1 MCGIAG
7 FIDGRHGGP
16 ADRLEERA
24 ASMAETLRH
33 RGPDDGGV
41 WTDVE
46 TGVALANR
54 RLAVRDLSSAG
65 HQPMVSEDGR
75 FILTYNGEVYDAEDL
90 RASLE
95 AAGRRFRG
103 GSDTEVL
110 LQACA
115 EWGVPEAVRRC
126 NGMFAFALWDRVE
139 RRLTLA
145 RDRMGI
151 KPLYWARTD
160 GLFLFASELKALVDH
175 PGWTPEID
183 RDALAAF
190 ARLSYVPSPLC
201 IWKGARKLEPGTL
214 LTFETGKPPTITR
227 YWNMGDVAG
236 QRRDISDM
244 NEAVEGLD
252 SLLGRAVRR
261 RLVADVPL
269 GLFLSGGTDSA
280 IVAALMHAQ
289 GAAPVRTFTVGFDDT
304 DFDERA
310 DAARVAEHLGTEH
323 QEIRLSPAETL
334 DHVADV
340 ARCYDEP
347 FADSSQIPSLLVSRL
362 ARQSVTVALSG
373 DGGDEVF
380 GGYNRYAWAEHHWPR
395 LRRIPLPLRRAA
407 AGAVTAVPPA
417 LWDRLAAV
425 LGVRQAG
432 EKAHKAASILTL
444 DDEAQAYRHLTGQ
457 GIDATGLVLGGL
469 EPPPSPPPA
478 LDDPVERLQTLD
490 TVGYLP
496 DDILTKVDRASMSV
510 GLEVRVP
517 LLDHEVVAFAWRMA
531 RPLKVSGGR
540 GKRVL
545 RAVGERHLPASLF
558 AGRPKSGFA
567 VPIHAWLCGP
577 LRVWAGDLL
586 SESALRDQGTFD
598 AALVGRWWREHQSGR
613 RLRHH
618 ALWNVLMFQAW
629 RQGQRGYS

>member
-7 FIDGRHGGP
+7 FVDERHGG
-16 ADRLEERA
+16 AAHRLEELA
-24 ASMAETLRH
+24 EAMAETLRH

-41 WTDVE
+41 WTDAE

-54 RLAVRDLSSAG
+54 RLAVRDLSAAG
-65 HQPMVSEDGR
+65 HQPMASEDGR
-75 FILTYNGEVYDAEDL
+75 LVLTYNGEIYDAEDL

-115 EWGVPEAVRRC
+115 EWGVEKAIRRC

-151 KPLYWARTD
+151 KPLYWAWAD
-160 GLFLFASELKALVDH
+160 DLFLFASELKALVGH

-201 IWKGARKLEPGTL
+201 IWKGAYKLEPGTL
-214 LTFETGKPPTITR
+214 LTFEAGQAPTVTR
-227 YWNMGDVAG
+227 YWNMMDVAAQG
-236 QRRDISDM
+236 RDITDM
-244 NEAVEGLD
+244 NEAVEGLN
-252 SLLGRAVRR
+252 SLLRRAVRR
-261 RLVADVPL
+261 RLVADVPI
-269 GLFLSGGTDSA
+269 GLFLSGGMDSA
-280 IVAALMHAQ
+280 TVAALMQAQ
-289 GAAPVRTFTVGFDDT
+289 GAAPVKTFTVGFAET
-304 DFDERA
+304 DFDESA
-310 DAARVAEHLGTEH
+310 DAARVAKHLGTEH

-347 FADSSQIPSLLVSRL
+347 FADSSQIPSVLVSRL

-380 GGYNRYAWAEHHWPR
+380 GGYNRYAWAEHYWPR
-395 LRRIPLPLRRAA
+395 LSRIPRPIRRAW
-407 AGAVTAVPPA
+407 AGAVTAVPPV

-432 EKAHKAASILTL
+432 EKAHKAAALLAL
-444 DDEAQAYRHLTGQ
+444 DDEAEAYRLLTGP
-457 GIDATGLVLGGL
+457 GIDATGLVLGGR
-469 EPPPSPPPA
+469 EPPPPPLPA
-478 LDDPVERLQTLD
+478 LDDPVERLQVLD

-517 LLDHEVVAFAWRMA
+517 LLDHEVVAFAWRLA
-531 RPLKVSGGR
+531 RPLKVSGG
-540 GKRVL
+540 GAKRVL
-545 RAVGERHLPASLF
+545 GAVGEKHLGASLF

-567 VPIHAWLCGP
+567 VPIHAWLRGP
-577 LRVWAGDLL
+577 LREWAGDLL
-586 SESALRDQGTFD
+586 SEQALRDQGTFD
-598 AALVGRWWREHQSGR
+598 AALVGRWWREHHSGR

-629 RQGQRGYS
+629 RQDQRG

>member
-7 FIDGRHGGP
+7 FVDGRHGGGS
-16 ADRLEERA
+16 DRLEGLAEA
-24 ASMAETLRH
+24 MAETLRH

-41 WTDVE
+41 WTDAE

-54 RLAVRDLSSAG
+54 RLAVRDLSAAG
-65 HQPMVSEDGR
+65 HQPMVSDDGR
-75 FILTYNGEVYDAEDL
+75 LVLTYNGEIYDTDEQ

-95 AAGRRFRG
+95 RAGRRFRG

-115 EWGVPEAVRRC
+115 EWGVDEAVRRC

-151 KPLYWARTD
+151 KPLYWVEKD
-160 GLFLFASELKALVDH
+160 GLFLFASELKALVGH

-201 IWKGARKLEPGTL
+201 IWKGARKMEPGTV
-214 LTFETGKPPTITR
+214 LTFEAGKAPTMAR
-227 YWNMGDVAG
+227 YWNMMDVAG
-236 QRRDISDM
+236 RERDITDM
-244 NEAVEGLD
+244 HEAVEGLE

-261 RLVADVPL
+261 RLVADVPI
-269 GLFLSGGTDSA
+269 GLFLSGGMDSA
-280 IVAALMHAQ
+280 TVAALMQAE
-289 GAAPVRTFTVGFDDT
+289 GRAPVKTFTVGFAET
-304 DFDERA
+304 DFDESG
-310 DAARVAEHLGTEH
+310 DAARIAKHLGTEH

-362 ARQSVTVALSG
+362 ARRSVTVALSG

-395 LRRIPLPLRRAA
+395 LSRVPGPLRRAW
-407 AGAVTAVPPA
+407 AGAITAVPPV
-417 LWDRLAAV
+417 LWDRLAGV
-425 LGVRQAG
+425 LGVHQAG
-432 EKAHKAASILTL
+432 EKMHKAAALLAL
-444 DDEAQAYRHLTGQ
+444 DDEAQAYRHLTGP
-457 GIDATGLVLGGL
+457 GIDASGLVLGGN

-478 LDDPVERLQTLD
+478 LDDAMERMQVLD

-517 LLDHEVVAFAWRMA
+517 LLDHEVVAFAWRLA
-531 RPLKVSGGR
+531 RPLKVSGGDT
-540 GKRVL
+540 KRVL
-545 RAVGERHLPASLF
+545 RAVAEKHMPASLF

-567 VPIHAWLCGP
+567 VPIGAWLRGP
-577 LRVWAGDLL
+577 LREWAGDLL
-586 SESALRDQGTFD
+586 SEQALRDQGTFD
-598 AALVGRWWREHQSGR
+598 AALVGRWWREHRSGR

-618 ALWNVLMFQAW
+618 ALWDVLMFQAW
-629 RQGQRGYS
+629 RQGQSIS

>member
-115 EWGVPEAVRRC
+115 EWGVSEAVRRC

-432 EKAHKAASILTL
+432 EKAHKAASILAL
-444 DDEAQAYRHLTGQ
+444 DDEAQAYYQLTGH
-457 GIDATGLVLGGL
+457 GVDATKLVLGGI

>member
-7 FIDGRHGGP
+7 FVDGRHGGGS
-16 ADRLEERA
+16 DRLEGLAEA
-24 ASMAETLRH
+24 MAETLRH

-41 WTDVE
+41 WTDAE

-54 RLAVRDLSSAG
+54 RLAVRDLSAAG
-65 HQPMVSEDGR
+65 HQPMVSDDGR
-75 FILTYNGEVYDAEDL
+75 LVLTYNGEIYDTDEQ

-95 AAGRRFRG
+95 RAGRRFRG

-115 EWGVPEAVRRC
+115 EWGVDEAVRRC

-151 KPLYWARTD
+151 KPLYWVEKD
-160 GLFLFASELKALVDH
+160 GLFLFASELKALVGH

-201 IWKGARKLEPGTL
+201 IWKGARKMEPGTV
-214 LTFETGKPPTITR
+214 LTFEAGKAPTMAR
-227 YWNMGDVAG
+227 YWNMMDVAG
-236 QRRDISDM
+236 RERDITDM
-244 NEAVEGLD
+244 HEAVEGLE

-261 RLVADVPL
+261 RLVADVPI
-269 GLFLSGGTDSA
+269 GLFLSGGMDSA
-280 IVAALMHAQ
+280 TVAALMQAE
-289 GAAPVRTFTVGFDDT
+289 GRAPVKTFTVGFAET
-304 DFDERA
+304 DFDESG
-310 DAARVAEHLGTEH
+310 DAARIAKHLGTEH

-362 ARQSVTVALSG
+362 ARRSVTVALSG

-395 LRRIPLPLRRAA
+395 LSRVPGPLRRAW
-407 AGAVTAVPPA
+407 AGAITAVPPV
-417 LWDRLAAV
+417 LWDRLAGV
-425 LGVRQAG
+425 LGVHQAG
-432 EKAHKAASILTL
+432 EKMHKAAALLAL
-444 DDEAQAYRHLTGQ
+444 DDEAQAYRHLTGP
-457 GIDATGLVLGGL
+457 GIDASGLVLGGN

-478 LDDPVERLQTLD
+478 LDDAMERMQDLD

-517 LLDHEVVAFAWRMA
+517 LLDHEVVAFAWRLA
-531 RPLKVSGGR
+531 RPLKVSGGDT
-540 GKRVL
+540 KRVL
-545 RAVGERHLPASLF
+545 RAVAEKHMPASLF

-567 VPIHAWLCGP
+567 VPIGAWLRGP
-577 LRVWAGDLL
+577 LREWAGDLL
-586 SESALRDQGTFD
+586 SEQALRDQGTFD
-598 AALVGRWWREHQSGR
+598 AALVGRWWREHRSGR

-629 RQGQRGYS
+629 RQGQSIS

>member
-7 FIDGRHGGP
+7 FVDGRHGGS
-16 ADRLEERA
+16 AQRLEKMARA
-24 ASMAETLRH
+24 MNETLRH

-41 WTDVE
+41 WTDSE
-46 TGVALANR
+46 TGVALGNR
-54 RLAVRDLSSAG
+54 RLAVRDLSQAG
-65 HQPMVSEDGR
+65 HQPMVSDDGR
-75 FILTYNGEVYDAEDL
+75 LVLTYNGEIYDTGDL

-95 AAGRRFRG
+95 AKGQRFRG

-110 LQACA
+110 LHACA
-115 EWGVPEAVRRC
+115 EWGVAEAVERC

-151 KPLYWARTD
+151 KPLYWARAD
-160 GLFLFASELKALVDH
+160 GLFLFASELKAFVEH

-190 ARLSYVPSPLC
+190 ARLSYVPSPMC
-201 IWKGARKLEPGTL
+201 IWKGAHKLEPGTV
-214 LTFETGKPPTITR
+214 LTFEDGKTPAITR
-227 YWNMGDVAG
+227 YWDMGDIAG
-236 QRRDISDM
+236 QKRDITDM
-244 NEAVEGLD
+244 DEAVEGLD
-252 SLLGRAVRR
+252 SLLTRAVGR
-261 RLVADVPL
+261 RLVADVPV
-269 GLFLSGGTDSA
+269 GLFLSGGMDSA
-280 IVAALMHAQ
+280 MMAAFMRAQ
-289 GAAPVRTFTVGFDDT
+289 GAAPVKTFTVGFAET

-310 DAARVAEHLGTEH
+310 DAAGVAEYLGTEH
-323 QEIRLSPAETL
+323 HEIRLSPAETL
-334 DHVADV
+334 DHVSGV

-380 GGYNRYAWAEHHWPR
+380 GGYNRYTWAEHHWPR
-395 LRRIPLPLRRAA
+395 LSRIPRPIRRAG

-417 LWDRLAAV
+417 LWDRLAGV

-432 EKAHKAASILTL
+432 EKAHKAAALLAL
-444 DDEAQAYRHLTGQ
+444 DDEVQAYRLLTGP
-457 GIDATGLVLGGL
+457 GIDTTRLVVGER
-469 EPPPSPPPA
+469 EPNPSPLPS
-478 LDDPVERLQTLD
+478 LDDAVERMQIQD
-490 TVGYLP
+490 TIGYLP

-517 LLDHEVVAFAWRMA
+517 LLDHEVVAFAWRLA

-540 GKRVL
+540 RKRVL
-545 RAVGERHLPASLF
+545 GAVGEKYLPASLF
-558 AGRPKSGFA
+558 TGRPKSGFA
-567 VPIHAWLCGP
+567 VPIHGWLRGP
-577 LRVWAGDLL
+577 LREWAGDLL
-586 SESALRDQGTFD
+586 NDSALRDQGIFD

-629 RQGQRGYS
+629 RQGQTGY